1 MAPVPPVPARP
12 APPAKPAKPAP
23 PTTYRPAPTSP
34 QRSGAYSAYLL
45 GTLLLLVGGVFI
57 VNATLEDEPQ
67 SLTVAE
73 GMADSVLTYSEWPL
87 RFASLE
93 ECHDSP
99 GLGRPGVMELDC
111 DGESYG
117 VTGLSG
123 VDVKGGEEPI
133 SQAVNRAVRAIV
145 FQDGV
150 NLQSI
155 DVLGKISEENR
166 ELLKKSQV
174 KQLRVTD
181 TYKLGEK
188 RFMAVAF
195 VRAPDAGS
203 SDGSGEAGA
212 AANDGTGGEPNSELE
227 HSLEPDGTAPIVVVQ
242 MPVKSA
248 SIRRQLEEIDE
259 FVRGVSLED
268 NAESAGE
275 SDV

>member
-1 MAPVPPVPARP
+1 M
-12 APPAKPAKPAP
+12 
-23 PTTYRPAPTSP
+23 
-34 QRSGAYSAYLL
+34 
-45 GTLLLLVGGVFI
+45 LVGGVFI
-57 VNATLEDEPQ
+57 ADATLEDEPQ

-73 GMADSVLTYSEWPL
+73 GMADSILTYSEWPL
-87 RFASLE
+87 RFANLE
-93 ECHDSP
+93 DCHDSP
-99 GLGRPGVMELDC
+99 GLGRPGVMQLDC

-133 SQAVNRAVRAIV
+133 LQAVNRAVRALI
-145 FQDGV
+145 FQDGLE
-150 NLQSI
+150 LQSV
-155 DVLGKISEENR
+155 DVLNRLSGENR

-181 TYKLGEK
+181 TYNLGEK

-195 VRAPDAGS
+195 VRDPDAGS
-203 SDGSGEAGA
+203 DADAEAGTG
-212 AANDGTGGEPNSELE
+212 ANDGTGGEPNSELE

-248 SIRRQLEEIDE
+248 SLEKQLDEIDE
-259 FVRGVSLED
+259 LVRGVSLDD

-275 SDV
+275 SNV

>member
-1 MAPVPPVPARP
+1 M
-12 APPAKPAKPAP
+12 
-23 PTTYRPAPTSP
+23 
-34 QRSGAYSAYLL
+34 
-45 GTLLLLVGGVFI
+45 LVGGVFI
-57 VNATLEDEPQ
+57 ADATLEDEPQ

-73 GMADSVLTYSEWPL
+73 GMEDSILTYSEWPL
-87 RFASLE
+87 RFANLE
-93 ECHDSP
+93 DCHDSP
-99 GLGRPGVMELDC
+99 GLGRPGVMQLDC

-133 SQAVNRAVRAIV
+133 SQAVNRAVRALI
-145 FQDGV
+145 FQDGLE
-150 NLQSI
+150 LQSA
-155 DVLGKISEENR
+155 DVLNRLSGENR

-195 VRAPDAGS
+195 VRDPDAGS
-203 SDGSGEAGA
+203 DADGEAGA
-212 AANDGTGGEPNSELE
+212 GADNGAGGEPNSKLE
-227 HSLEPDGTAPIVVVQ
+227 HSLEPDGTAPMVVVQ

-248 SIRRQLEEIDE
+248 SLEKQLDEIDE
-259 FVRGVSLED
+259 LVRGVSLDD

>member
-1 MAPVPPVPARP
+1 MVSVPPGPVRP
-12 APPAKPAKPAP
+12 ALPTKPAKPAP

-34 QRSGAYSAYLL
+34 KRRGAYSAYLL
-45 GTLLLLVGGVFI
+45 GALLLLVGGVFI
-57 VNATLEDEPQ
+57 ADATLEDEPQ

-73 GMADSVLTYSEWPL
+73 GMADSILTYSEWPL
-87 RFASLE
+87 RFANLE
-93 ECHDSP
+93 DCHDSP
-99 GLGRPGVMELDC
+99 GLGRPGVMQLDC

-133 SQAVNRAVRAIV
+133 SQAVNRAVRALI

-150 NLQSI
+150 ELQSV
-155 DVLGKISEENR
+155 DVLNRVAGENR
-166 ELLKKSQV
+166 ELLKKMQV
-174 KQLRVTD
+174 TQLRVTD

-195 VRAPDAGS
+195 VRDPDAGS
-203 SDGSGEAGA
+203 DGGTEADAGA
-212 AANDGTGGEPNSELE
+212 DNGAGGEPNSKLE
-227 HSLEPDGTAPIVVVQ
+227 HSLEPDGTAPMVVVQ

-248 SIRRQLEEIDE
+248 SLEKQLEEVDE
-259 FVRGVSLED
+259 LVRGVSLDD

>member
-1 MAPVPPVPARP
+1 MPPPR
-12 APPAKPAKPAP
+12 PAKPAP

-34 QRSGAYSAYLL
+34 KQRGAYSAYLL
-45 GTLLLLVGGVFI
+45 GILLLLVGGVF
-57 VNATLEDEPQ
+57 VVDATLEDEPK

-73 GMADSVLTYSEWPL
+73 GMEGSILTYSEWPL

-99 GLGRPGVMELDC
+99 GLGRPGVMQLDC

-133 SQAVNRAVRAIV
+133 SQAVNRAVRALV

-150 NLQSI
+150 ELQSI
-155 DVLGKISEENR
+155 DVQKSISGESR
-166 ELLKKSQV
+166 ELLKKMQV

-181 TYKLGEK
+181 IYKLGK
-188 RFMAVAF
+188 KQFMAVAF
-195 VRAPDAGS
+195 VRDPDAGS
-203 SDGSGEAGA
+203 PEAGGKAGDGS
-212 AANDGTGGEPNSELE
+212 NDGTCGEPNGGLE
-227 HSLEPDGTAPIVVVQ
+227 HSLEPDGAAPIVVVQ

-248 SIRRQLEEIDE
+248 SLEKQLEQIDE
-259 FVRGVSLED
+259 LVRGISLDD

-275 SDV
+275 SNV

>member
-34 QRSGAYSAYLL
+34 KRRGAYSAYLL

-57 VNATLEDEPQ
+57 VDATLEDEPQ

-166 ELLKKSQV
+166 EQLKKMHV

-188 RFMAVAF
+188 RFVAVAF
-195 VRAPDAGS
+195 VRDPDAVPEEGA
-203 SDGSGEAGA
+203 DAGA
-212 AANDGTGGEPNSELE
+212 GADNGAGGEPNSELE

-248 SIRRQLEEIDE
+248 SIRKQLEEIDE
-259 FVRGVSLED
+259 FVRGVSLDD

>member
-1 MAPVPPVPARP
+1 M
-12 APPAKPAKPAP
+12 
-23 PTTYRPAPTSP
+23 
-34 QRSGAYSAYLL
+34 
-45 GTLLLLVGGVFI
+45 LVGGVFI
-57 VNATLEDEPQ
+57 VDATLEDEPQ

-166 ELLKKSQV
+166 EQLKQMHV

-188 RFMAVAF
+188 RYVAVAF
-195 VRAPDAGS
+195 VKDPDAVPEEGA
-203 SDGSGEAGA
+203 DAGA
-212 AANDGTGGEPNSELE
+212 GANDGAGGEPNSELE

-248 SIRRQLEEIDE
+248 SIRKQLEEIDE
-259 FVRGVSLED
+259 FMRGVSLDD

>member
-1 MAPVPPVPARP
+1 M
-12 APPAKPAKPAP
+12 
-23 PTTYRPAPTSP
+23 
-34 QRSGAYSAYLL
+34 
-45 GTLLLLVGGVFI
+45 LLVGGVFI
-57 VNATLEDEPQ
+57 VDATLEDEPQ

-166 ELLKKSQV
+166 EQLKKMHV

-188 RFMAVAF
+188 RFVAVAF
-195 VRAPDAGS
+195 VRDPDAVPEEGA
-203 SDGSGEAGA
+203 DAGA
-212 AANDGTGGEPNSELE
+212 GADNGAGGEPNSELE

>member
-23 PTTYRPAPTSP
+23 STTYRPAPTSP
-34 QRSGAYSAYLL
+34 KRRGAYSAYLL

-57 VNATLEDEPQ
+57 VDATLEDEPQ

-166 ELLKKSQV
+166 EQLKQMHV

-188 RFMAVAF
+188 RFVAVAF
-195 VRAPDAGS
+195 VKDPDAVPEEGA
-203 SDGSGEAGA
+203 DAGA
-212 AANDGTGGEPNSELE
+212 GADNGAGGEPNSELE

-248 SIRRQLEEIDE
+248 SIRKQLEEIDE
-259 FVRGVSLED
+259 FVRGVSLDD

>member
-1 MAPVPPVPARP
+1 MAPTPPLPVRP
-12 APPAKPAKPAP
+12 VSPAKPAKPAP
-23 PTTYRPAPTSP
+23 STAYRPAPASP
-34 QRSGAYSAYLL
+34 KQRGAYSAYLL
-45 GTLLLLVGGVFI
+45 GVLLLLVGGVFI
-57 VNATLEDEPQ
+57 VDATLEDEPR

-93 ECHDSP
+93 DCHDSP
-99 GLGRPGVMELDC
+99 GLGRPGVMQLDC

-133 SQAVNRAVRAIV
+133 SKAVNRAVRALV

-150 NLQSI
+150 ELQSM
-155 DVLGKISEENR
+155 DLQSRISGENQ
-166 ELLKKSQV
+166 EQLKKMQV

-188 RFMAVAF
+188 RFVAIAF
-195 VRAPDAGS
+195 VRDPEASSPGGGGTGS
-203 SDGSGEAGA
+203 AADNGAGA
-212 AANDGTGGEPNSELE
+212 EPKSELE
-227 HSLEPDGTAPIVVVQ
+227 HSLEADGTAPMVVVQ

-248 SIRRQLEEIDE
+248 SPERQLEEIDE
-259 FVRGVSLED
+259 FVRGVSLDD
-268 NAESAGE
+268 NTERAGE
-275 SDV
+275 ANV

>member
-1 MAPVPPVPARP
+1 MAPVPPVPVRP
-12 APPAKPAKPAP
+12 APPAKAAKPAP

-34 QRSGAYSAYLL
+34 KRRGAYSAYLL

-57 VNATLEDEPQ
+57 VDATLEDEPQ

-73 GMADSVLTYSEWPL
+73 GMADSILTYSEWPL

-111 DGESYG
+111 EGESYG

-133 SQAVNRAVRAIV
+133 SQAVNRAVRALI
-145 FQDGV
+145 FQDGLE
-150 NLQSI
+150 LQSA
-155 DVLGKISEENR
+155 DVLNRISGENR
-166 ELLKKSQV
+166 EQLKKSQV

-188 RFMAVAF
+188 RFVAVAF
-195 VRAPDAGS
+195 VRNPDAGL

-212 AANDGTGGEPNSELE
+212 GANDGTGGEPNSELE
-227 HSLEPDGTAPIVVVQ
+227 HTLEPDGTAPIVVVQ

-248 SIRRQLEEIDE
+248 SLEKQLDEIDE
-259 FVRGVSLED
+259 LVRGVSLDD
-268 NAESAGE
+268 NVENAGE

>member
-1 MAPVPPVPARP
+1 MAPVPPVSARP
-12 APPAKPAKPAP
+12 ALPTKPAKPAP

-34 QRSGAYSAYLL
+34 KRRGAYSAYLL

-57 VNATLEDEPQ
+57 VDATLEDEPQ

-73 GMADSVLTYSEWPL
+73 GMADSILTEWPL

-166 ELLKKSQV
+166 EQLKKMQV

-188 RFMAVAF
+188 RFVAVAF
-195 VRAPDAGS
+195 VRNPDAVP
-203 SDGSGEAGA
+203 GEGADAGA
-212 AANDGTGGEPNSELE
+212 GADNGVGGEPNSELE

-248 SIRRQLEEIDE
+248 SIRKQLEEIDE
-259 FVRGVSLED
+259 FVRGVSLDD

>member
-12 APPAKPAKPAP
+12 APPAKPVKPAP
-23 PTTYRPAPTSP
+23 STTYRPAPTSP
-34 QRSGAYSAYLL
+34 QRRGVYSAYLL

-57 VNATLEDEPQ
+57 VDATLEDEPQ

-166 ELLKKSQV
+166 EQLKKMHV

-188 RFMAVAF
+188 RFVAVAF
-195 VRAPDAGS
+195 VRDPDAVPEEGA
-203 SDGSGEAGA
+203 DAGA
-212 AANDGTGGEPNSELE
+212 GADNGAGGEPNSELE

-248 SIRRQLEEIDE
+248 SIRKQLEEIDE
-259 FVRGVSLED
+259 FVRGVSLDD

>member
-1 MAPVPPVPARP
+1 MD
-12 APPAKPAKPAP
+12 
-23 PTTYRPAPTSP
+23 
-34 QRSGAYSAYLL
+34 
-45 GTLLLLVGGVFI
+45 
-57 VNATLEDEPQ
+57 ATLEDEPQ

-73 GMADSVLTYSEWPL
+73 GMEDSILTYSEWPL

-93 ECHDSP
+93 DCHDSP
-99 GLGRPGVMELDC
+99 GLGRPGVMQLDC

-117 VTGLSG
+117 MTGLSG
-123 VDVKGGEEPI
+123 VDVKGGEKPV
-133 SQAVNRAVRAIV
+133 SQAVNRAVRALI

-150 NLQSI
+150 ELQSV
-155 DVLGKISEENR
+155 DVLNRVAGENR
-166 ELLKKSQV
+166 ELLKKMQV
-174 KQLRVTD
+174 TQLRVTD

-195 VRAPDAGS
+195 VRDPDAGS
-203 SDGSGEAGA
+203 DGGSEADAGVDNGA
-212 AANDGTGGEPNSELE
+212 GGEPNSELE

-248 SIRRQLEEIDE
+248 SLEKQLEEVDE
-259 FVRGVSLED
+259 LVRGVSLDD

>member
-1 MAPVPPVPARP
+1 MD
-12 APPAKPAKPAP
+12 
-23 PTTYRPAPTSP
+23 
-34 QRSGAYSAYLL
+34 
-45 GTLLLLVGGVFI
+45 
-57 VNATLEDEPQ
+57 ATLEDEPK

-73 GMADSVLTYSEWPL
+73 GMEGSILTYSEWPL

-99 GLGRPGVMELDC
+99 GLGRPGVMQLDC

-133 SQAVNRAVRAIV
+133 SQAVNRAVRALV

-150 NLQSI
+150 ELQSI
-155 DVLGKISEENR
+155 DVQKSISGESR
-166 ELLKKSQV
+166 ELLKKMQV

-181 TYKLGEK
+181 IYKLGK
-188 RFMAVAF
+188 KQFMSVAF
-195 VRAPDAGS
+195 VRDPDAS
-203 SDGSGEAGA
+203 SPDGDKKAG
-212 AANDGTGGEPNSELE
+212 DGLE

-248 SIRRQLEEIDE
+248 SLEKQLDQIDE
-259 FVRGVSLED
+259 LVRGISLDD

-275 SDV
+275 SNV